1 MCHDPGS
8 SRAPVPPDAGPV
20 RAHGPVRLAT
30 AERATVL
37 GHLAVP
43 AVPGRGRVVLLPD
56 VRGLHPFYRDL
67 AVRFAEAG
75 FSTLALDL
83 YGRTAAGEDRGPD
96 FDWRPHVE
104 QVRPE
109 QVDADVAAA
118 LEHLAAVDD
127 GPAYAVGFCFGGGQ
141 SWRLAG
147 AGLGLAGAVGFYGL
161 PHLVGEVGPGDA
173 PRLLLLAGDD
183 DETPAAAYEE
193 LTGRLR
199 AAGAPFA
206 AHTYPGAPHSF
217 FDRTAE
223 RWADVCGDAWRR
235 LLAFVQRPAPAGE
248 LPAGELPGAGR
259 LVPGLPGRSYTAE
272 EVFATETE
280 RVFRGSWICLDRTE
294 AVAEPGA
301 YQVHQVAD
309 ESVLLVRGKDG
320 VLRAFLNFCRHRG
333 ARLCLEPD
341 GRLGKSVRCP
351 YHGWSYG
358 LDGRL
363 VAAPNLAELPAGTR
377 DSHGLLPVRLAEW
390 LGYAWVDLNG
400 EAEPLA
406 EAGPRRAAAVLGSPE
421 KLGRYR
427 LDELRRTHVRQYDV
441 AANWKLITE
450 NFMECYHCGPLHPE
464 LTGVLPQFAT
474 GRGTMTGT
482 GTGASFAPGAGYSLS
497 GRAAGPR
504 LPGLRPDDDQLHAFV
519 AFPSAFVVLTPDHAA
534 VYRLRPVAAGRTTL
548 VVDTL
553 FPADAAERP
562 GFEPEDTVDL
572 RDITVRQDVEAVER
586 CQLGVR
592 SRAYAGVLVPAE
604 HPVLAFYRDLFGALG
619 EPVPPEYAP

>member
-1 MCHDPGS
+1 M
-8 SRAPVPPDAGPV
+8 
-20 RAHGPVRLAT
+20 RAHEPVRLT
-30 AERATVL
+30 AADGATVL

-83 YGRTAAGEDRGPD
+83 YGRTAGGEDRGAD
-96 FDWRPHVE
+96 FDWRPHAA

-109 QVDADVAAA
+109 QVDADVGAA
-118 LEHLAAVDD
+118 LDHLAASDD

-161 PHLVGEVGPGDA
+161 PHLVGDPGPGDA
-173 PRLLLLAGDD
+173 PRLLLLAGED
-183 DETPAAAYEE
+183 DETPPAAYGE
-193 LTGRLR
+193 LTDRLR
-199 AAGAPFA
+199 AAGAPFRV
-206 AHTYPGAPHSF
+206 HTYPGAPHSF

-223 RWADVCGDAWRR
+223 GWADACRDAWAR
-235 LLAFVQRPAPAGE
+235 LLAFTDQRAPA
-248 LPAGELPGAGR
+248 R
-259 LVPGLPGRSYTAE
+259 LVPTLPGRSYTAE

-280 RVFRGSWICLDRTE
+280 RVFRGSWRCLDRTE
-294 AVAEPGA
+294 AVAEPGS

-333 ARLCLEPD
+333 ARLCLEAA
-341 GRLGKSVRCP
+341 GRLGKSIRCP

-363 VAAPNLAELPAGTR
+363 VAAPNLAELPAGTQER
-377 DSHGLLPVRLAEW
+377 HGLLPARLAES
-390 LGYAWVDLNG
+390 
-400 EAEPLA
+400 
-406 EAGPRRAAAVLGSPE
+406 GPRRAAAVLGDPD

-427 LDELRRTHVRQYDV
+427 VDQLRRTHTRSYDV
-441 AANWKLITE
+441 AANWKLVTE

-464 LTGVLPQFAT
+464 LTGVLPQFAA
-474 GRGTMTGT
+474 GRGTMTGS
-482 GTGASFAPGAGYSLS
+482 GAGASFAPGTGYSLS

-504 LPGLRPDDDQLHAFV
+504 LPGLRP
-519 AFPSAFVVLTPDHAA
+519 
-534 VYRLRPVAAGRTTL
+534 
-548 VVDTL
+548 
-553 FPADAAERP
+553 
-562 GFEPEDTVDL
+562 ED
-572 RDITVRQDVEAVER
+572 
-586 CQLGVR
+586 
-592 SRAYAGVLVPAE
+592 
-604 HPVLAFYRDLFGALG
+604 
-619 EPVPPEYAP
+619 